1 VVKRLKAVSREK
13 RGKMTLSGHLRELR
27 NRILVCVLALLVC
40 CAVFLYY
47 AKWFVKRLTDMGKAY
62 GYVYVYLSPQELL
75 IEYFQVAII
84 ASVCVCL
91 PLLLYQLWA
100 FARPGLS
107 KRENRTV
114 VLCIFFGL
122 FCFAGG
128 LYFAYRI
135 ILPFMLSF
143 LIGINSMG
151 SGISASISV
160 QNYINFLLTVFI
172 IFGCIFEMPMVS
184 VVLTGFG
191 ILKPQMMRRARK
203 VVVVIIF
210 FIAAVITPP
219 DVFSQAMVAAPMVA
233 LYELS
238 IFLCALLTR
247 GIRKKAQVEE
257 EAQDAQGANESSCED
272 GEVRQ
277 SAEAKS

>member
-1 VVKRLKAVSREK
+1 MVKRLRAVSRNK
-13 RGKMTLSGHLRELR
+13 RGKMPLSGHLRELR
-27 NRILVCVLALLVC
+27 NRILVCVLALFVC

-47 AKWFVKRLTDMGKAY
+47 ARWFVNRLTDMGKAY

-75 IEYFQVAII
+75 IEYFQVTLI

-107 KRENRTV
+107 KSENLTV
-114 VLCIFFGL
+114 VLCLFFGL

-135 ILPFMLSF
+135 ILPFMLAF
-143 LIGINSMG
+143 LIGVNSMG

-184 VVLTGFG
+184 VVLTRFG
-191 ILKPQMMRRARK
+191 ILKPQMMRRSRK
-203 VVVVIIF
+203 VVVVVIF

-219 DVFSQAMVAAPMVA
+219 DVFSQVMVAVPMVA

-238 IFLCALLTR
+238 IFLCALITR
-247 GIRKKAQVEE
+247 SRRKKTQEAE
-257 EAQDAQGANESSCED
+257 EAQDAGEADESS
-272 GEVRQ
+272 
-277 SAEAKS
+277 

>member
-1 VVKRLKAVSREK
+1 MIKRLKAVFREN
-13 RGKMTLSGHLRELR
+13 RGRMPLSGHLRELR
-27 NRILVCVLALLVC
+27 NRILVCVLALFVC
-40 CAVFLYY
+40 CVVFLYY
-47 AKWFVKRLTDMGKAY
+47 AKWFVNRLTDMGKAY

-75 IEYFQVAII
+75 IEYFQVTLI

-107 KRENRTV
+107 KSENRTV
-114 VLCIFFGL
+114 VLCLFFGL

-135 ILPFMLSF
+135 ILPFMLAF
-143 LIGINSMG
+143 LIGVNSQS

-184 VVLTGFG
+184 VMLTRFG
-191 ILKPQMMRRARK
+191 ILKPQMMRKARK
-203 VVVVIIF
+203 AVVVIIF

-219 DVFSQAMVAAPMVA
+219 DILSQVMVAMPMVA

-247 GIRKKAQVEE
+247 GKRKKAAAE
-257 EAQDAQGANESSCED
+257 EAQDAREADESSCED
-272 GEVRQ
+272 SRARQ
-277 SAEAKS
+277 SAKTQS